1 MSHELRTP
9 LNSLLILAKL
19 LADNSGRNLTERQ
32 VKFART
38 IHDSGMDLLA
48 LINDVL
54 DLARIES
61 GAGVSVMIAPLELSE
76 LTDYIESTF
85 GQVAESK
92 RLRFEVIRAQG
103 VPRAIETDSQRLQ
116 QIVRN
121 LLSNAFKF
129 TRRGGVTFEI
139 ALAESGWTA
148 GHSLDA
154 ADEVIAFAVRDTGIG
169 IRAERLEHIFEAFQQ
184 ADEFTRR
191 EFGGTGLGLSI
202 TRELVQLLGGEITVQ
217 STPGHGSVF
226 TVYLPLLRAVST
238 AEAVELRRRQAV

>member
-19 LADNSGRNLTERQ
+19 LADNTSGNLSARQ
-32 VKFART
+32 VKFAQT

-61 GAGVSVMIAPLELSE
+61 GAGVSVLIAPLDLAV
-76 LTDYIESTF
+76 LIDYIESTF
-85 GQVAESK
+85 RQVAESK
-92 RLRFEVIRAQG
+92 SLRFEIRRAEN
-103 VPRAIETDSQRLQ
+103 VPRALKTDSQRLQ

-129 TRRGGVTFEI
+129 TRRGGVTFEV
-139 ALAESGWTA
+139 ALAGSGWTP
-148 GHSLDA
+148 GHPHLDDA
-154 ADEVIAFAVRDTGIG
+154 EEVIAFTVSDTGIG
-169 IRAERLEHIFEAFQQ
+169 IRADRLEHIFEAFQQ
-184 ADEFTRR
+184 GDEFTRR

-202 TRELVQLLGGEITVQ
+202 THELVQLLGGDITVK
-217 STPGHGSVF
+217 SNLGHGSVF
-226 TVYLPLLRAVST
+226 TVYLPLARVAD
-238 AEAVELRRRQAV
+238 AEALESPREAV